1 MVGKNQEGDIRD
13 RKDGL
18 QYGCTYYK
26 YEEHKCGTGGGYVDM
41 EQCQSEREEKKRRQ
55 YPSIWSRR
63 LKELRER
70 NNLSQADVAKVLHC
84 SQVAYGMYELG
95 KRKLPIERL
104 IMLAEFYHVSLDS
117 LTGFRGNEAG

>member
-1 MVGKNQEGDIRD
+1 MDVHTISTKSTNVHG
-13 RKDGL
+13 
-18 QYGCTYYK
+18 
-26 YEEHKCGTGGGYVDM
+26 GGGYVDM
-41 EQCQSEREEKKRRQ
+41 EQCQSEKNGKTRRQ

-117 LTGFRGNEAG
+117 LTGLSRE